1 MTAKANSTP
10 ENQGAKSKSDRES
23 VRVRKM
29 PELSIPDIGVEEHDN
44 ELRFRIV
51 TISGVINVVGR
62 HEAWHCTGCAEALA
76 LGGLIDRAW
85 LPGLEG
91 NNKISQT
98 VCFGDN
104 GPQVYRGNPMGRRIA
119 DNIRIKRLAAD
130 RFEVQIPATAD
141 QTAVLKDL
149 SDKYYERCRKERN
162 RKEGEAIIAKYEME
176 RRNATPDKV
185 MAGVRSGFEFFCA
198 SIHLHTK
205 ESGFQFD
212 AVSARAIEGHLAA
225 LRATLASA
233 ALSRT
238 PSEFPGNVIPFR
250 QMDS

>member
-10 ENQGAKSKSDRES
+10 ENQGAKSDRES

-29 PELSIPDIGVEEHDN
+29 PELSIPDIGVEEQEN

-62 HEAWHCTGCAEALA
+62 HEAWHCTGGAEALA
-76 LGGLIDRAW
+76 LRGLIDRAW

-98 VCFGDN
+98 VCFGES
-104 GPQVYRGNPMGRRIA
+104 GPELYRGNPMGRRIA
-119 DNIRIKRLAAD
+119 AKIQIKRLAAD
-130 RFEVQIPATAD
+130 RFEVVVPATAE
-141 QTAVLKDL
+141 QAAVLKDL
-149 SDKYYERCRKERN
+149 SSKYFARLRKERE

-176 RRNATPDKV
+176 RRNSTPDKV
-185 MAGVRSGFEFFCA
+185 MAGVRFDLEHFCR
-198 SIHLHTK
+198 IVHLRTK

-212 AVSARAIEGHLAA
+212 AVSARAIEAHLAA